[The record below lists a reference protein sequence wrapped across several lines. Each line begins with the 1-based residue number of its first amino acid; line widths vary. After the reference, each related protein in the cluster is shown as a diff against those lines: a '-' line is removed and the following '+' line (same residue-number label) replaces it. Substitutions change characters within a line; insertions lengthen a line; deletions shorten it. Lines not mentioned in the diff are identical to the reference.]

1 MQLAGRFAKRCRMHL
16 RLRTLSLILL
26 VLTGCSSQKIYRWV
40 PFVGPKPE
48 RPGAVP
54 NAMKS
59 ERVKANPFGP
69 VTGTLAYGLEMRVTL
84 TPDTIKLPETRAF
97 EARIVLINRSKK
109 AVTLAFND
117 SREFD
122 FVLRDA
128 GGKKLAQWSDDQPVT
143 QNPGYIIINP
153 NERSEFGGNI
163 STRDMVPGRPYT
175 VEAMIVGYDRLT
187 TTINITP
194 TK

>member
-1 MQLAGRFAKRCRMHL
+1 MHL
-16 RLRTLSLILL
+16 RLRMLSLILL
-26 VLTGCSSQKIYRWV
+26 VFTGCSSQKIYRWV
-40 PFVGPKPE
+40 PFVGPKPA

-54 NAMKS
+54 NAIKS
-59 ERVKANPFGP
+59 ERVRANPFGP
-69 VTGTLAYGLEMRVTL
+69 VTGLLAYGLEMRVTVA
-84 TPDTIKLPETRAF
+84 PDTIKLPDTRSF

-109 AVTLAFND
+109 AVTLSFND

-122 FVLRDA
+122 FILRDA
-128 GGKKLAQWSDDQPVT
+128 GGKKLVQWSDDQPVT

-163 STRDMVPGRPYT
+163 STRDMAPGRPYSL
-175 VEAMIVGYDRLT
+175 EASIVGYDKLT
-187 TTINITP
+187 TTVNLTP

>member
-1 MQLAGRFAKRCRMHL
+1 MHL
-16 RLRTLSLILL
+16 RLRTLLSLLL
-26 VLTGCSSQKIYRWV
+26 LAFAACSSQKIYRWV

-54 NAMKS
+54 NAAKT
-59 ERVKANPFGP
+59 EKTNPFGP
-69 VTGTLAYGLEMRVTL
+69 ITGVLANGLEMRVTL
-84 TPDTIKLPETRAF
+84 TPEAIKLPDTRSI

-109 AVTLAFND
+109 AVTLLFND
-117 SREFD
+117 SRQYD

-128 GGKKLAQWSDDQPVT
+128 TGKKLVQWSDDQPVT
-143 QNPGYIIINP
+143 QNPAYVIINP
-153 NERSEFGGNI
+153 AERSEFVGTI

-175 VEAMIVGYDRLT
+175 LDASIVGYEKLT
-187 TTINITP
+187 NTINLAP